1 MASPLV
7 ARQRFVKTPT
17 EVRNVRVAVKDVMA
31 SGATATGTPTAVASP
46 TGLTTS
52 SVAVSGGA
60 LTIDDTA
67 YAAGEV
73 ITFVVS
79 GGTAGTVYEVLITF
93 TTSDSET
100 LTRYVYISVETPGSN
115 SGEAT
120 SGGDF
125 DVLRRRVGD
134 YLGKSPDPDDWS
146 QNDFDRISDCIDAG
160 YRQFLHPPVLPNERM
175 AHEWSF
181 LRPLGTLTLW
191 GDVTGT
197 TSGAPSYSAT
207 TGLSTITAT
216 SAKFLATMVGKT
228 FTFDTSE
235 LEYTI
240 AGYTSSTVITVTGDA
255 SGETSGD
262 TFSVTADGDYVLP
275 DDFGGLDGDLY
286 YASDDN
292 AFYPVRLTSEG
303 MILSH
308 RMRETITVSPCDKIE
323 MCAVVP
329 VNSTSASEGQ
339 RWTLMTWPGLASGL
353 LYTVTFRYHALQNA
367 LSLTRPY
374 ALGGAAHF
382 ETLLASCLAVAEQFQ
397 NDVAGLMT
405 NRFYERL
412 SASVSHDRL
421 RNLPSSYGYNGDK
434 SGRQG
439 TVHRHRNDNR
449 VTFNSVQ
456 Y

>member
-17 EVRNVRVAVKDVMA
+17 EVRNVRVAVKDVMNT
-31 SGATATGTPTAVASP
+31 GATATGTPTAVASP

-60 LTIDDTA
+60 LTIDDTS

-79 GGTAGTVYEVLITF
+79 GGTSGTVYEVLLTF

-100 LTRYVYISVETPGSN
+100 LTRYVYISVETPSSS

-134 YLGKSPDPDDWS
+134 YLGKSMDPDDWS
-146 QNDFDRISDCIDAG
+146 QNDFDRVSDIIDAG
-160 YRQFLHPPVLPNERM
+160 YRQFLHPPVLPGSSM

-181 LRPLGTLTLW
+181 LRPITSMVLW

-197 TSGAPSYSAT
+197 SSGVPSYSAS

-216 SAKFLATMVGKT
+216 ASKFYETMVGKT

-235 LEYTI
+235 NEYTV
-240 AGYTSSTVITVTGDA
+240 AEYTSATVIKVTGDA

-262 TFSVTADGDYVLP
+262 TFSVTADGDYQMV
-275 DDFGGLDGDLY
+275 DGFGGLDGDLY
-286 YASDDN
+286 FDESND
-292 AFYPVRLTSEG
+292 AFLPLRHTSEG
-303 MILSH
+303 NVLAA
-308 RMRETITVSPCDKIE
+308 RQRESGVVSPTSKPVMAAI
-323 MCAVVP
+323 VP
-329 VNSTSASEGQ
+329 INSTSANEGQ
-339 RWTLMTWPGLASGL
+339 RWKIMVWPIPTGGDL
-353 LYTVTFRYHALQNA
+353 LTISFKYHALQNA

-382 ETLLASCLAVAEQFQ
+382 ETLLASCLAVAEQFL
-397 NDVAGLMT
+397 NDTAGLMT
-405 NRFYERL
+405 NRWYERL
-412 SASVSHDRL
+412 SASVSFDRT
-421 RNLPSSYGYNGDK
+421 RNLPSTYGYNADR
-434 SGRQG
+434 STMPYIYER
-439 TVHRHRNDNR
+439 RRRDSR
-449 VTFNSVQ
+449 VSFNGIF